1 MSKKIIITSLMNFVL
16 ITSCESDNNNQILDP
31 PPSSECFAGQT
42 KGCDNQCAESPMV
55 NDDCGIC
62 GGDGLTCDGM
72 WNVYYESSEAMG
84 GFQFKVNNVTILN
97 ASGGAASTAGF
108 SISSSSSSATI
119 LGFSMSGSTIAA
131 GSGVLLNLELSG
143 SDNSTC
149 ISDLIISD
157 VSGVSISGS
166 IENCNTIKF

>member
-1 MSKKIIITSLMNFVL
+1 
-16 ITSCESDNNNQILDP
+16 
-31 PPSSECFAGQT
+31 
-42 KGCDNQCAESPMV
+42 MV
-55 NDDCGIC
+55 NDACGICGGDGISAGECDCDGNVYDDCGIC
-62 GGDGLTCDGM
+62 GGDGSTCEGM

-108 SISSSSSSATI
+108 SITSSSSSATI
-119 LGFSMSGSTIAA
+119 LGFSMSGSSIAA
-131 GSGVLLNLELSG
+131 GSGVLLNLELSDA
-143 SDNSTC
+143 DNSTC

-157 VSGVSISGS
+157 VSGVSISAS